1 MKKRMIALLLCMTTV
16 FAMTGC
22 GNGSNGSQKGTEAA
36 TESSVQETY
45 NGPSSAQM
53 DIDLSKQVT
62 KLADY
67 KGIDVTITGD
77 YDVTDEQVNE
87 RTLALLNYRGVKG
100 AEVTDRDTVQDGDLV
115 LVDYT
120 GYHNNEAFDG
130 GSATDVMIDVSNNC
144 EATQQT
150 GYIDGF
156 SDGLIGAN
164 VGEETSSDVKF
175 PDEYS
180 NNPDLAG
187 EMTTF
192 KFKVKGIYKALT
204 LDDLTDAQVKENFAD
219 AQIETKEDLIKNVRA
234 MMESQASSSKSQDTV
249 NKVQTYMLDNS
260 EVTIPDEYLEA
271 RLAEYQAQYTRDN
284 VGDTQTLEEY
294 LQANNTTLADMQK
307 TWKTSLEKQ
316 IKLEFIFDRIAEL
329 EGLEIDQDKYEQF
342 IDYIISSGNSEL
354 STEASIYDYYG
365 NGNKED
371 GKKNLKRLYLT
382 NDALS
387 FVVENANVTVQKAD
401 STEN

>member
-22 GNGSNGSQKGTEAA
+22 GNGSNGSLKGTEAA

-87 RTLALLNYRGVKG
+87 RTLAFLNYRGVKG

-156 SDGLIGAN
+156 SDGLIGAK

-204 LDDLTDAQVKENFAD
+204 LDDLTDAQVKENFSD

>member
-22 GNGSNGSQKGTEAA
+22 GNGSQKGTEAA

-77 YDVTDEQVNE
+77 YDVADEQVNE

-156 SDGLIGAN
+156 SDGLIGAK

-204 LDDLTDAQVKENFAD
+204 LDDLTDAKVKENFSD

>member
-22 GNGSNGSQKGTEAA
+22 GNGSQKGTEAA

-156 SDGLIGAN
+156 SDGLIGAK

-204 LDDLTDAQVKENFAD
+204 LDDLTDAKVKENFSD

-260 EVTIPDEYLEA
+260 EVTIPHEYLEA

>member
-22 GNGSNGSQKGTEAA
+22 GNGSQKGTEAA

-156 SDGLIGAN
+156 SDGLIGAK

-204 LDDLTDAQVKENFAD
+204 LDDLTDAQVKENFSD

-387 FVVENANVTVQKAD
+387 FVIENANVTVQKAD

>member
-1 MKKRMIALLLCMTTV
+1 MKKRMIALLLCMTTI

-22 GNGSNGSQKGTEAA
+22 GNGSQKGTESA
-36 TESSVQETY
+36 TESTAQETY

-77 YDVTDEQVNE
+77 YDVTDDQVNE

-156 SDGLIGAN
+156 SDGLIGAK

-204 LDDLTDAQVKENFAD
+204 LDDLTDAQVKKNFSD

-307 TWKTSLEKQ
+307 TWKTNLEKQ

-354 STEASIYDYYG
+354 STEDAIYDYYG

-371 GKKNLKRLYLT
+371 GKKNLKQLYLT

>member
-22 GNGSNGSQKGTEAA
+22 GNGSQKGTEAA

-100 AEVTDRDTVQDGDLV
+100 AKVTDRDTVQDGDLV

-156 SDGLIGAN
+156 SDGLIGAK

-204 LDDLTDAQVKENFAD
+204 LDDLTDAQVKKNFSD

-234 MMESQASSSKSQDTV
+234 MMESQASSNKSQDTV
-249 NKVQTYMLDNS
+249 NKVQNYMLDNS

-294 LQANNTTLADMQK
+294 LQANNTTLANMQK

-354 STEASIYDYYG
+354 STESAIYDYYG

>member
-22 GNGSNGSQKGTEAA
+22 GNGSQKGTEAA

-62 KLADY
+62 RLADY

-156 SDGLIGAN
+156 SDGLIGAK

-204 LDDLTDAQVKENFAD
+204 LDDLTDAQVKENFSD

>member
-22 GNGSNGSQKGTEAA
+22 GNGSQKGTETA

-120 GYHNNEAFDG
+120 GYHNDEAFDG

-156 SDGLIGAN
+156 SDGLIGAK

-204 LDDLTDAQVKENFAD
+204 LDDLTDDQVKDNFTD
-219 AQIETKEDLIKNVRA
+219 AGIETKEDLIKNVRA
-234 MMESQASSSKSQDTV
+234 MLENQAASSKSQATI
-249 NKVQTYMLDNS
+249 NEVQNYMLDNS
-260 EVTIPDEYLEA
+260 EVNIPDDYMKA

-284 VGDTQTLEEY
+284 CTDTQTLEDY
-294 LQANNTTLADMQK
+294 LKANNTTLADQQK
-307 TWKTSLEKQ
+307 TWKTNLEKQ
-316 IKLEFIFDRIAEL
+316 IKIEFIFGRIAEL
-329 EGLEIDQDKYEQF
+329 EKIKVDQDKFDQF
-342 IDYIISSGNSEL
+342 INYIISSGNTEMTTESEV
-354 STEASIYDYYG
+354 YDYYG

-371 GKKNLKRLYLT
+371 GEKNLKQLYLD
-382 NDALS
+382 NNALS
-387 FVVENANVTVQKAD
+387 FVIENANVTVKAAD

>member
-22 GNGSNGSQKGTEAA
+22 GNGSQKGTETA

-156 SDGLIGAN
+156 SDGLIGAK

-204 LDDLTDAQVKENFAD
+204 LDDLTDAQVKENFSD

-329 EGLEIDQDKYEQF
+329 EGLEIDQGKYEQF

>member
-22 GNGSNGSQKGTEAA
+22 GNGSNGSQKGTEAT

-100 AEVTDRDTVQDGDLV
+100 AKVTDRDTVQDGDLV

-156 SDGLIGAN
+156 SDGLIGAK

-204 LDDLTDAQVKENFAD
+204 LDDLTDAQVKKNFSD

-234 MMESQASSSKSQDTV
+234 MMESQASSNKSQDTV
-249 NKVQTYMLDNS
+249 NKVQNYMLDNS

-294 LQANNTTLADMQK
+294 LQTNNTTLANMQK

-354 STEASIYDYYG
+354 STESAIYDYYG

>member
-22 GNGSNGSQKGTEAA
+22 GNGSQKGTEAA

-156 SDGLIGAN
+156 SDGLIGAK

-204 LDDLTDAQVKENFAD
+204 LDDLTDAQVKKNFSD

-234 MMESQASSSKSQDTV
+234 MMESQASSNKSQDTV
-249 NKVQTYMLDNS
+249 NKVQNYMLDNS

-294 LQANNTTLADMQK
+294 LQANNTTLANMQK

-354 STEASIYDYYG
+354 STESAIYDYYG

>member
-22 GNGSNGSQKGTEAA
+22 GNGSQKGTEAT

-100 AEVTDRDTVQDGDLV
+100 AKVTDRDTVQDGDLV

-156 SDGLIGAN
+156 SDGLIGAK

-204 LDDLTDAQVKENFAD
+204 LDDLTDAQVKKNLSD

-234 MMESQASSSKSQDTV
+234 MMESQASSNKSQDTV
-249 NKVQTYMLDNS
+249 NKVQNYMLDNS

-294 LQANNTTLADMQK
+294 LQANNTTLANMQK

-354 STEASIYDYYG
+354 STESAIYDYYG

>member
-16 FAMTGC
+16 FAMSGC
-22 GNGSNGSQKGTEAA
+22 GNGSQKSTESA

-77 YDVTDEQVNE
+77 YDVTDDQVNE

-100 AEVTDRDTVQDGDLV
+100 IEVKDRDTVQDGDLV
-115 LVDYT
+115 LVDFT
-120 GYHNNEAFDG
+120 GYHNGEAFDNG
-130 GSATDVMIDVSNNC
+130 AATDVMIDVSNNC

-156 SDGLIGAN
+156 SDGLIGAK

-175 PDEYS
+175 PDEYP

-192 KFKVKGIYKALT
+192 KFNVKGIYKPLN
-204 LDDLTDAQVKENFAD
+204 LDELTDDQVKD
-219 AQIETKEDLIKNVRA
+219 AFSEAGVETKEDLIKNVRA
-234 MMESQASSSKSQDTV
+234 MMEKQALNTKSQDTI
-249 NKVQTYMLDNS
+249 NEVQTYMLDNS
-260 EVTIPDEYLEA
+260 EVTIPDDYMKA

-284 VGDTQTLEEY
+284 CSDTQTLEEY
-294 LQANNTTLADMQK
+294 LKANNTTLEEQQK
-307 TWKTSLEKQ
+307 TWKESLEKQ
-316 IKLEFIFDRIAEL
+316 IKIEFIFGRIAEI
-329 EGLEIDQDKYEQF
+329 EGLKIDQDKYDQF
-342 IDYIISSGNSEL
+342 INYIISSGNSEL
-354 STEASIYDYYG
+354 TTEEDIYDYYG

-371 GKKNLKRLYLT
+371 GEKDLKKLYLA

-387 FVVENANVTVQKAD
+387 FVIENANVTVNKAAD

>member
-22 GNGSNGSQKGTEAA
+22 GNGSNGSQKGTEAV

-156 SDGLIGAN
+156 SDGLIGAK

-204 LDDLTDAQVKENFAD
+204 LDDLTDAQVKKNFSD

-234 MMESQASSSKSQDTV
+234 MMESQASSNKSQDTV
-249 NKVQTYMLDNS
+249 NKVQNYMLDNS

-294 LQANNTTLADMQK
+294 LQANNTTLANMQK

-354 STEASIYDYYG
+354 STESAIYDYYG

>member
-22 GNGSNGSQKGTEAA
+22 GNGSQKGTEAA

-156 SDGLIGAN
+156 SDGLIGAK

-204 LDDLTDAQVKENFAD
+204 LDDLTDAQVKENFSD

-260 EVTIPDEYLEA
+260 EVTIPDDYLEA

>member
-22 GNGSNGSQKGTEAA
+22 GNGSQKGTEAA

-156 SDGLIGAN
+156 SDGLIGAK

-204 LDDLTDAQVKENFAD
+204 LDDLTDAQVKENFSD

-249 NKVQTYMLDNS
+249 NKVQTYMLGNS

>member
-1 MKKRMIALLLCMTTV
+1 MKKRMIALLLCMTTI

-22 GNGSNGSQKGTEAA
+22 GNGSQKGTESA
-36 TESSVQETY
+36 TESTAQETY

-77 YDVTDEQVNE
+77 YDVTDDQVNE

-156 SDGLIGAN
+156 SDGLIGAK

-204 LDDLTDAQVKENFAD
+204 LDDLTDAQVKKNFSD
-219 AQIETKEDLIKNVRA
+219 AQIETKEDLLKNVRA

-307 TWKTSLEKQ
+307 TWKTNLEKQ

-354 STEASIYDYYG
+354 STEDAIYDYYG

-371 GKKNLKRLYLT
+371 GKKNLKQLYLT

>member
-1 MKKRMIALLLCMTTV
+1 MKKRMIALLLCMTTI

-22 GNGSNGSQKGTEAA
+22 GNGSQKGTESA
-36 TESSVQETY
+36 TESTAQETY

-120 GYHNNEAFDG
+120 GYHNDEAFDG
-130 GSATDVMIDVSNNC
+130 GAATDVMIDVSNNC

-156 SDGLIGAN
+156 SDGLIGAK

-192 KFKVKGIYKALT
+192 KFKIKGIYKALT
-204 LDDLTDAQVKENFAD
+204 LDDLTDAQVKENFSD
-219 AQIETKEDLIKNVRA
+219 AQIETKEDLLKNVRA

-294 LQANNTTLADMQK
+294 LKANNTTLADMQK
-307 TWKTSLEKQ
+307 TWKTNLEKQ

-329 EGLEIDQDKYEQF
+329 EGLEIDQDKYDQF

-354 STEASIYDYYG
+354 STEDAIYDYYG

-371 GKKNLKRLYLT
+371 GKKNLKQLYLT

>member
-22 GNGSNGSQKGTEAA
+22 GNGSQKGTEAA

-156 SDGLIGAN
+156 SDVLIGAK

-204 LDDLTDAQVKENFAD
+204 LDDLTDAQVKENFSD

>member
-87 RTLALLNYRGVKG
+87 RTLAFLNYRGVKG

-156 SDGLIGAN
+156 SDGLIGAK

-204 LDDLTDAQVKENFAD
+204 LDDLTDAQVKENFSD

>member
-22 GNGSNGSQKGTEAA
+22 GNGSQKGTEAA

-87 RTLALLNYRGVKG
+87 RTLAFLNYRGVKG

-120 GYHNNEAFDG
+120 GYHNDEAFDG

-156 SDGLIGAN
+156 SDGLIGAK

-204 LDDLTDAQVKENFAD
+204 LDDLTDAQVKENFSD

-260 EVTIPDEYLEA
+260 EVTIPDDYLEA
-271 RLAEYQAQYTRDN
+271 RLAEYQAQFTRDN
-284 VGDTQTLEEY
+284 VGETQTLEEY
-294 LQANNTTLADMQK
+294 LTANNTTLEDQQK
-307 TWKTSLEKQ
+307 NWRTSLEKQ
-316 IKLEFIFDRIAEL
+316 IKLEFIFGRIAEL

-354 STEASIYDYYG
+354 STESAIYDYYG

>member
-22 GNGSNGSQKGTEAA
+22 GNGSQKGTEAA

-156 SDGLIGAN
+156 SDGLIGAK

-204 LDDLTDAQVKENFAD
+204 LDDLTDAQVKENFSD

>member
-22 GNGSNGSQKGTEAA
+22 GNGSQKGTEAA

-156 SDGLIGAN
+156 SDGLIGAK

-204 LDDLTDAQVKENFAD
+204 LDDLTDAKVKENFSD

-329 EGLEIDQDKYEQF
+329 EGLEIDQGKYEQF

>member
-1 MKKRMIALLLCMTTV
+1 MKKRMIALLLCMTTI

-22 GNGSNGSQKGTEAA
+22 GNGLQKGTESA
-36 TESSVQETY
+36 TESTAQETY

-77 YDVTDEQVNE
+77 YDVTDDQVNE

-120 GYHNNEAFDG
+120 GYHNDEAFDG
-130 GSATDVMIDVSNNC
+130 GAATDVMIDVSNNC

-156 SDGLIGAN
+156 SDGLIGAK

-204 LDDLTDAQVKENFAD
+204 LDDLTDAQVKENFSD

>member
-22 GNGSNGSQKGTEAA
+22 GNGSQKGTEAT

-100 AEVTDRDTVQDGDLV
+100 AKVTDRDTVQDGDLV

-156 SDGLIGAN
+156 SDGLIGAK

-204 LDDLTDAQVKENFAD
+204 LDDLTDAQVKKNFSD

-234 MMESQASSSKSQDTV
+234 MMESQASSNKSQDTV
-249 NKVQTYMLDNS
+249 NKVQNYMLDNS

-294 LQANNTTLADMQK
+294 LKANNTTLADMQK
-307 TWKTSLEKQ
+307 TWKTNLEKQ

-329 EGLEIDQDKYEQF
+329 EGLEIDQDKYDQF

-354 STEASIYDYYG
+354 STEDAIYDYYG

-371 GKKNLKRLYLT
+371 GKKNLKQLYLT

>member
-87 RTLALLNYRGVKG
+87 RTLAFLNYRGVKG

-156 SDGLIGAN
+156 SDGLIGAK

-204 LDDLTDAQVKENFAD
+204 LDDLTDAQVKENFSD

-329 EGLEIDQDKYEQF
+329 EGLEIDQGKYEQF

-354 STEASIYDYYG
+354 STESAIYDYYG

>member
-22 GNGSNGSQKGTEAA
+22 GNGSNGSQKGTEAT

-100 AEVTDRDTVQDGDLV
+100 AKVTDRDTVQDGDLV

-156 SDGLIGAN
+156 SDGLIGAK

-204 LDDLTDAQVKENFAD
+204 LDDLTDAQVKKNFSD

-234 MMESQASSSKSQDTV
+234 MMESQASSNKSQDTV
-249 NKVQTYMLDNS
+249 NKVQNYMLDNS

-294 LQANNTTLADMQK
+294 LQANNTTLANMQK

>member
-120 GYHNNEAFDG
+120 GYHNDEAFDG

-156 SDGLIGAN
+156 SDGLIGAK

-204 LDDLTDAQVKENFAD
+204 LDDLTDAQVKENFSD

>member
-22 GNGSNGSQKGTEAA
+22 GNGSQKGTEAA

-100 AEVTDRDTVQDGDLV
+100 AKVTDRDTVQDGDLV

-156 SDGLIGAN
+156 SDGLIGAK

-204 LDDLTDAQVKENFAD
+204 LDDLTDAQVKENFSD
-219 AQIETKEDLIKNVRA
+219 AQIETKEDLLKNVRA

-307 TWKTSLEKQ
+307 TWKTNLEKQ

-354 STEASIYDYYG
+354 STEDAIYDYYG

-371 GKKNLKRLYLT
+371 GKKNLKQLYLT

>member
-22 GNGSNGSQKGTEAA
+22 GNGSQKGTEAA

-156 SDGLIGAN
+156 SDGLIGAK

-204 LDDLTDAQVKENFAD
+204 LDDLTDAQVKENFSD

-260 EVTIPDEYLEA
+260 EVTIPHEYLEA

>member
-156 SDGLIGAN
+156 SDGLIGAK

-204 LDDLTDAQVKENFAD
+204 LDDLTDAQVKENFSD

>member
-1 MKKRMIALLLCMTTV
+1 MKKRMIALLLCMTTI

-22 GNGSNGSQKGTEAA
+22 GNGSPKGTESA
-36 TESSVQETY
+36 TESTAQETY

-130 GSATDVMIDVSNNC
+130 GAATDVMIDVSNNC

-156 SDGLIGAN
+156 SDGLIGAK

-204 LDDLTDAQVKENFAD
+204 LDDLTDAQVKENFSD
-219 AQIETKEDLIKNVRA
+219 AQIETKEDLLKNVRA

-307 TWKTSLEKQ
+307 TWKTNLEKQ

-354 STEASIYDYYG
+354 STEDAIYDYYG

-371 GKKNLKRLYLT
+371 GKKNLKQLYLT

>member
-87 RTLALLNYRGVKG
+87 RTLAFLNYRGVKG

-156 SDGLIGAN
+156 SDGLIGAK

-204 LDDLTDAQVKENFAD
+204 LDDLTDAQVKENFSD

-271 RLAEYQAQYTRDN
+271 RLAEYQAQFTRDN
-284 VGDTQTLEEY
+284 VGETQTLEEY
-294 LQANNTTLADMQK
+294 LTANNTTLEDQQK
-307 TWKTSLEKQ
+307 NWRTSLEKQ
-316 IKLEFIFDRIAEL
+316 IKLEFIFGRIAEL

-354 STEASIYDYYG
+354 STESAIYDYYG

-387 FVVENANVTVQKAD
+387 FVVENANITVQKAD

>member
-22 GNGSNGSQKGTEAA
+22 GNGSQKGTEAA

-156 SDGLIGAN
+156 SDGLIGAK

-204 LDDLTDAQVKENFAD
+204 LDDLTDAQVKKNFSD

-234 MMESQASSSKSQDTV
+234 MMESQASSNKSQDTV

-307 TWKTSLEKQ
+307 TWKTNLEKQ

-354 STEASIYDYYG
+354 STEDAIYDYYG

-371 GKKNLKRLYLT
+371 GKKNLKQLYLT

>member
-22 GNGSNGSQKGTEAA
+22 GNGSQKGTEAA

-87 RTLALLNYRGVKG
+87 RTLAFLNYRGVKG
-100 AEVTDRDTVQDGDLV
+100 AEVKDRDTVQDGDLV

-120 GYHNNEAFDG
+120 GYHNDEAFDG

-156 SDGLIGAN
+156 SDGLIGAK
-164 VGEETSSDVKF
+164 VGEKTSSDVKF

-204 LDDLTDAQVKENFAD
+204 LDDLTDAQVKENFSD

-260 EVTIPDEYLEA
+260 EVTIPDDYLEA
-271 RLAEYQAQYTRDN
+271 RLAEYQAQFTRDN
-284 VGDTQTLEEY
+284 VGETQTLEEY
-294 LQANNTTLADMQK
+294 LTANNTTLEDQQK
-307 TWKTSLEKQ
+307 NWRTSLEKQ
-316 IKLEFIFDRIAEL
+316 IKLEFIFGRIAEL

-354 STEASIYDYYG
+354 STESAIYDYYG

>member
-156 SDGLIGAN
+156 SDGLIGAK

-175 PDEYS
+175 PAEYS

-204 LDDLTDAQVKENFAD
+204 LDDLTDAQVKENFSD

>member
-22 GNGSNGSQKGTEAA
+22 GNGSNGSQKGTEAT

-156 SDGLIGAN
+156 SDGLIGAK

-204 LDDLTDAQVKENFAD
+204 LDDLTDAQIKKNFSD

-234 MMESQASSSKSQDTV
+234 MMESQASSNKSQDTV
-249 NKVQTYMLDNS
+249 NKVQNYMLDNS

-294 LQANNTTLADMQK
+294 LQANNTTLANMQK